1 MKYNVAELPERSI
14 WKRSGL
20 FVGGVSIQTGVEVDE
35 VVEELDD
42 ELEEDD
48 AAAQVDFA
56 MVVLFNVTAEI
67 LAKNLPVTDE
77 PPLSVIDWSA
87 SMSPIKDVPDPRT
100 AELPTC
106 QNTLQ
111 A

>member
-42 ELEEDD
+42 ELEDD

-56 MVVLFNVTAEI
+56 MVVLFKVTSAI

-87 SMSPIKDVPDPRT
+87 IIFPIKDVPVPRT

>member
-1 MKYNVAELPERSI
+1 MKYNVALLPARFI

-20 FVGGVSIQTGVEVDE
+20 FVGGKSAQTGVEVDE
-35 VVEELDD
+35 VDDDELDD
-42 ELEEDD
+42 ELED
-48 AAAQVDFA
+48 AVAQVDFA
-56 MVVLFNVTAEI
+56 MVVLFNVTAAI
-67 LAKNLPVTDE
+67 LARNLPVTDE

-87 SMSPIKDVPDPRT
+87 SISPIKDVPDPRT